1 MFFRHNF
8 FTLFWLFI
16 IAAVCLIPGRNVPQS
31 PYISFD
37 KLFHAAIFGCLAFQM
52 IIGLKKQYTFKRLR
66 YQAVPFS
73 IIFSIFYGLLME
85 LLQGL
90 ILADRSFDMLDAMA
104 NTIGVMVGWLLFEL
118 IFFKMD
124 KNTVRL

>member
-8 FTLFWLFI
+8 ITILWLLI

-37 KLFHAAIFGCLAFQM
+37 KLFHTAIFGCLTFQM
-52 IIGLKKQYTFKRLR
+52 MIGLKKQYTFKRLR
-66 YQAVPFS
+66 YQAVPCS

-90 ILADRSFDMLDAMA
+90 LLPDRSFDALDALA
-104 NTIGVMVGWLLFEL
+104 NTLGVMVGWLLFEL
-118 IFFKMD
+118 IFYKMD
-124 KNTVRL
+124 KTTVRL